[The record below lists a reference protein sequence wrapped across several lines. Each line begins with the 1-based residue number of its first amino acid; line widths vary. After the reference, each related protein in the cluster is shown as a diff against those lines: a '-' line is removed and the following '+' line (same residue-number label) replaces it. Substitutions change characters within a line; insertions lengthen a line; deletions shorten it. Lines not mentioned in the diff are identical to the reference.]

1 MSIQFCSSGYH
12 TCVFLYLTLLSLNM
26 AGDTKIDTKL
36 QKQLIAA
43 LDSPAISGRLA
54 AILKT
59 AISDIDQKLGYCER
73 KINNLNDTITA
84 LSDSVTKLKMENQ
97 SLRAAVDAME
107 LESRRNNLVFTG
119 IEQLADTAA
128 DNAEPASSCV
138 MQQVLRICNEN
149 LQCETKLSD
158 IHYVQTMKPKGVGI
172 NNARGSA
179 IVSFNTGRIRDDIF
193 FSKKKLAETNRNKE
207 VGRRIYIDEDL
218 PATQRKLLSNLRQQV
233 KNKNLQGVWTKYCKI
248 YVKKLN
254 NTVKLITSM
263 DDLNE

>member
-1 MSIQFCSSGYH
+1 
-12 TCVFLYLTLLSLNM
+12 M
-26 AGDTKIDTKL
+26 AEGDTKIDSKF
-36 QKQLIAA
+36 QKQLVAA

-59 AISDIDQKLGYCER
+59 AISDIDQKLGDYER
-73 KINNLNDTITA
+73 KINNLNDTIDILRADLSRRDATITA

-107 LESRRNNLVFTG
+107 LESRRDNLVFTG
-119 IEQLADTAA
+119 IELQLADTAA
-128 DNAEPASSCV
+128 DNAEPASSRV

-149 LQCETKLSD
+149 LHCETKLSD
-158 IHYVQTMKPKGVGI
+158 IRYVQTMKPKGEGA

-179 IVSFNTGRIRDDIF
+179 IVSFNTRRIRDDVF

-207 VGRRIYIDEDL
+207 VGRRVYINEDL

-233 KNKNLQGVWTKYCKI
+233 KNKNIQGVWTKYCKI

-263 DDLNE
+263 NDLNE